1 MLGLGDLIVP
11 GLFIILCLKFDIQKA
26 LNKKIKKLSDFELS
40 YYYSTIIGYTIG
52 MATTGVVMLV
62 FEKPQPALLFLVPGV
77 TGAAFIN
84 CYIRN
89 EMK

>member
-1 MLGLGDLIVP
+1 
-11 GLFIILCLKFDIQKA
+11 
-26 LNKKIKKLSDFELS
+26 
-40 YYYSTIIGYTIG
+40 